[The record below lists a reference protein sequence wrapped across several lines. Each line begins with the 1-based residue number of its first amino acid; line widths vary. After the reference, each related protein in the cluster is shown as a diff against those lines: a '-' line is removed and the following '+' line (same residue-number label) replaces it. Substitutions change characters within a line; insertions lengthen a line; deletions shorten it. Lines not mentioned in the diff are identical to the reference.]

1 MGRIMT
7 AFRAFFA
14 VLSDGEEAVKFRR
27 ERKREA
33 KSLFERPAA
42 DCLDLL
48 ARLQE
53 RARFVDFLMEDL
65 SGLDDAQVGA
75 AVRNIH
81 RDLRRAL
88 DDHFKL
94 EPVTDGREGDPL
106 EVPSGF
112 DPYSFR
118 LQGRVA
124 GDPPYRGRIV
134 HPGWRAV
141 AVSLPARAEEATG
154 EVVHP
159 AEIELGG

>member
-14 VLSDGEEAVKFRR
+14 VLSDGEEAIKFRR
-27 ERKREA
+27 EKKREA
-33 KSLFERPAA
+33 AKLFEKPAA

-48 ARLQE
+48 ARFQE
-53 RARFVDFLMEDL
+53 RARLVDFLMEDL
-65 SGLDDAQVGA
+65 APLDDAQVGA

-81 RDLRRAL
+81 RDLRRTL
-88 DDHFKL
+88 DDHFKF
-94 EPVTDGREGDPL
+94 EPITDGREGDPL
-106 EVPSGF
+106 EVPAGF
-112 DPYSFR
+112 DPYAYR
-118 LQGRVA
+118 LQGQVA

-141 AVSLPARAEEATG
+141 SVTLPARAEEATG
-154 EVVHP
+154 DVVHP